1 MNSVAIIDYGMGNLH
16 SIAKAVEHVAD
27 DTTRIEVTR
36 DAAVIRAA
44 DRVIFPGV
52 GAIRHCM
59 EELQQL
65 DLVAVIKDVAKDR
78 PLLGI
83 CLGMQAMLD
92 HSDENGGVDCL
103 GLIAGHV
110 KRFPADMPGD
120 NHPFLKVP
128 HMGWNQVMQFD
139 HPLWHGIAQ
148 NARFYFVHSYYA
160 MPVLDAEV
168 IGRSN
173 YGLEFAAAVG
183 RDNIA
188 AVQFH
193 PEKSQ
198 TAGLQLLN
206 NFLNWDGQR

>member
-27 DTTRIEVTR
+27 ASTRIKVTH
-36 DAAVIRAA
+36 DGAVIRAA

-52 GAIRHCM
+52 GAIKHCM

-65 DLVAVIKDVAKDR
+65 ELIDVIKAVAQDR

-92 HSDENGGVDCL
+92 HSDENGGIDCL
-103 GLIAGHV
+103 GLIAGRV
-110 KRFPADMPGD
+110 KHFPLDMPGD
-120 NHPFLKVP
+120 NHRFLKVP
-128 HMGWNQVMQFD
+128 HMGWNQVAQFD
-139 HPLWHGIAQ
+139 HPLWQSIPQ
-148 NARFYFVHSYYA
+148 EARFYFVHSYYA

-168 IGRSN
+168 IGKSD
-173 YGLEFAAAVG
+173 YGLEFAAAIG

-206 NFLNWDGQR
+206 NFLNWNGQR